1 MTASAWSPNPN
12 TVTQANASGLLKMEV
27 QIATLAQQVFTLASF
42 AYAINTGSLLV
53 FKAGKI
59 LARNVDYVETGITTF
74 TLATPSTAGDVITIL
89 GFVGTTATVAT
100 DTILRSDLAGLAGA
114 SLLGYSQL
122 GTGTVARTVQ
132 DELRDH
138 ISVKQFGAKGDG
150 ITDDTSAILAARTA
164 AAGKALYIPAGTYLI
179 SQEISLDNST
189 TVYGDGDGSLIK
201 LLDSNK
207 SGFTATGKY
216 NVVVRDLAILCDHA
230 GTIAYIAGVLLTN
243 CSKSK
248 VLNVTCLGLSWGGV
262 LLWSSSQCLIRGCRF
277 AGWLGA
283 IPDSHDIGI
292 YRNSYY
298 NVVEGNQC
306 FGGGWHGIM
315 INDPYVAST
324 PTANIINA
332 NQVGE
337 HLAYGILLYT
347 ALATTPAYN
356 LRTIISNNVVSDILG
371 SVISGGCS
379 GAGIYIQAGGGTIV
393 SGNSVFN
400 CCRSTVNFET
410 LGMAGI
416 VLQVATSEFWTGSEV
431 EIMCTGNSVTAAR
444 GPCLWATGSN
454 RSININSNNF
464 KSTGTAA
471 GNRGEAV
478 VLYNIQ
484 GVKFTN
490 NSIRHENPNYFAIK
504 FQAIIGDYSCPDIS
518 DNIITCVN
526 SAGGLLVTTSD
537 GGTIND
543 AKVSGNSISGALANP
558 AYQIQNVGR
567 LRFYGN
573 MGTSGGVVFDMYNC
587 PRARMSNNV
596 LNSSYA
602 NASITFRGA
611 NPYASAD
618 ESNDFNGIVEN
629 NTGNGMKI
637 TLVGTAAPAITG
649 LWDVGD
655 TVLNRGPT
663 AGGVDKW
670 RCVTAGNAGSWKV
683 VSLGV

>member
-1 MTASAWSPNPN
+1 MATTTLMPIPKQQYFVSGGQPLVGGKLYTFGAGTIVNKPTYTDAAG
-12 TVTQANASGLLKMEV
+12 TVAQANPIILNARGEPNSPIYWSGTYDIELRDSLNNLIYTV
-27 QIATLAQQVFTLASF
+27 PNYNTDPAGLWGTLASL
-42 AYAINTGSLLV
+42 ASNVGSFLV
-53 FKAGKI
+53 GFIQAGI
-59 LARNVDYVETGITTF
+59 
-74 TLATPSTAGDVITIL
+74 
-89 GFVGTTATVAT
+89 
-100 DTILRSDLAGLAGA
+100 GA
-114 SLLGYSQL
+114 VL
-122 GTGTVARTVQ
+122 RTVQ

-138 ISVKQFGAKGDG
+138 ISVKQFGARGDG
-150 ITDDTSAILAARTA
+150 ITDDTAAILAATTA
-164 AAGKALYIPAGTYLI
+164 AVGRALYFPSGTYLI
-179 SQEISLDNST
+179 SQPIPLDNNS
-189 TVYGDGDGSLIK
+189 TVYGDGEGSLIK
-201 LLDSNK
+201 LVDSGK

-230 GTIAYIAGVLLTN
+230 GTVAYIAGVLLTN

-248 VLNVTCLGLSWGGV
+248 VLNVTCIGLSWGGV
-262 LLWSSSQCLIRGCRF
+262 LLWSSSQCLIHGCRF
-277 AGWLGA
+277 AGWLGT
-283 IPDSHDIGI
+283 IPDSHDIGV
-292 YRNSYY
+292 YRNSYF

-324 PTANIINA
+324 PTANVINA

-393 SGNSVFN
+393 NGNSVSN

-416 VLQVATSEFWTGSEV
+416 VLQVATSEFWTGAEA
-431 EIMCTGNSVTAAR
+431 EIICNGNSVTAAR

-454 RSININSNNF
+454 RTINITANSLR
-464 KSTGTAA
+464 STGTAG

-478 VLYNIQ
+478 VLYNVQ
-484 GVKFTN
+484 GVKFCN
-490 NSIRHENPNYFAIK
+490 NSVRHENPNYYAVK
-504 FQAIIGDYSCPDIS
+504 FQAITGEYSYPDIS
-518 DNIITCVN
+518 DNTLVCVN
-526 SAGGLLVTTSD
+526 SAGGLLVTTSS

-543 AKVSGNSISGALANP
+543 AKVSGNSVTGALANP

-587 PRARMSNNV
+587 PRARMSNNT
-596 LNSSYA
+596 LNSSSA
-602 NASITFRGA
+602 GSAIVFHGT
-611 NPYASAD
+611 NPYANAD
-618 ESNDFNGIVEN
+618 ESNDFNGVVEN

-637 TLVGTAAPAITG
+637 TLIGTDAPAVSG
-649 LWDVGD
+649 LWDQGD
-655 TVLNRGPT
+655 TVINRNPP
-663 AGGVDKW
+663 AGGIDHW
-670 RCVTAGNAGSWKV
+670 RCTSPGVWKS
-683 VSLGV
+683 VSVSA